1 MMRKIS
7 YNSLE
12 ILKLLS
18 YFPIIFSFTFLEPP
32 SPKSIPLLIHLEN
45 ILLSIVVSNWNFL
58 IFPFQSFHSLSKN
71 PVEFYLNH
79 LNAWLPTGDHRT
91 LLHRKIAI
99 PARNRRQFRKF
110 ICLSLSVRKQKN
122 SRLLFLCPWNAQTF
136 FSDKYANNAR
146 ALFFVAQQTVTQQ
159 HQHHLKVTCSWSG

>member
-32 SPKSIPLLIHLEN
+32 WPQSIPLLIHLEN
-45 ILLSIVVSNWNFL
+45 IFLSIVVSNWNFL

-79 LNAWLPTGDHRT
+79 LNAWLAITEPSSTVRSLYLHGTGGNSGSSSASHCQCV
-91 LLHRKIAI
+91 
-99 PARNRRQFRKF
+99 NRRIPGCSF
-110 ICLSLSVRKQKN
+110 SVREMRKHSSPINMPTMHGHCFSWLSKQLRSSTSIT
-122 SRLLFLCPWNAQTF
+122 SRWHVLE
-136 FSDKYANNAR
+136 
-146 ALFFVAQQTVTQQ
+146 VV
-159 HQHHLKVTCSWSG
+159 